1 MSMGVTVLPLTLF
14 GHLATCHS
22 FSQWPVQQPRG
33 SQSAQSRN
41 PLSHFHHKPPLKRR
55 KWSTSKTLGKP
66 CKRQTTSSK
75 RGAIF
80 SHAMWRRPRR
90 ERTLTQNGCC
100 RPYLAGQDVSKRR
113 ECVIESLVINGL
125 VQILDKDVA
134 NAALSEGRVTL
145 RPHDAKR
152 SAFNHVEVHR
162 VQGSLS
168 YNTTRAV
175 WSRKFKIQRI
185 IRKIQTKQGIVL
197 TRDVTGFTLVHVQ
210 NGVTWRLKCSC

>member
-1 MSMGVTVLPLTLF
+1 MSIGVTVLPLTLF

-41 PLSHFHHKPPLKRR
+41 PLSHFHHKPPLK
-55 KWSTSKTLGKP
+55 KEEMEHVKNTCQTMQKT
-66 CKRQTTSSK
+66 RQ
-75 RGAIF
+75 GAQNVVQYLVM
-80 SHAMWRRPRR
+80 HWGAVHGGG
-90 ERTLTQNGCC
+90 TLTQNGCC
-100 RPYLAGQDVSKRR
+100 RPYLAGQDVSKGR
-113 ECVIESLVINGL
+113 ECVIESLIINRL

-145 RPHDAKR
+145 RPHDTKR

-175 WSRKFKIQRI
+175 
-185 IRKIQTKQGIVL
+185 
-197 TRDVTGFTLVHVQ
+197 
-210 NGVTWRLKCSC
+210 

>member
-1 MSMGVTVLPLTLF
+1 MQ
-14 GHLATCHS
+14 C
-22 FSQWPVQQPRG
+22 
-33 SQSAQSRN
+33 
-41 PLSHFHHKPPLKRR
+41 
-55 KWSTSKTLGKP
+55 
-66 CKRQTTSSK
+66 
-75 RGAIF
+75 GAV
-80 SHAMWRRPRR
+80 HGG
-90 ERTLTQNGCC
+90 RTLTQNECC
-100 RPYLAGQDVSKRR
+100 RPYLAGQDVSKSR

-145 RPHDAKR
+145 RPHDTKR

-175 WSRKFKIQRI
+175 FI
-185 IRKIQTKQGIVL
+185 IKVQNLSNNSNKSNEISDSL
-197 TRDVTGFTLVHVQ
+197 TRDVTCFTLVHVQ